1 MGLGGAG
8 RALGMEA
15 LFGSSGM
22 GSAYDLLQKR
32 KILSQARSQAM
43 PQLCLL
49 SLTFYA
55 VFLPV
60 KWKDTPRKGSILC
73 V

>member
-1 MGLGGAG
+1 
-8 RALGMEA
+8 MEA
-15 LFGSSGM
+15 LFGSSRM

-32 KILSQARSQAM
+32 KILSQARSQAT

-49 SLTFYA
+49 SLTFHA
-55 VFLPV
+55 FFLPV
-60 KWKDTPRKGSILC
+60 KWKDTPGKDSMLC